1 MALDFLDLSANR
13 RLAMFTKVL
22 SLIGS
27 SVDDPKDIYVA
38 LLELMRQTFDQ
49 RCYVEVTTK
58 GLKTG
63 SYRITRIWREDGHD
77 AVPDHSPWRG
87 EGVPVRQGGVIADLL
102 ARSEPGAVNRVEFE
116 PEDPAWEE
124 LGLYHS
130 VAMAPGGMG
139 EWHNWVLVFDR
150 RANAFTPDDV
160 EVLVLRVN
168 LVGLSL
174 KNLGMLGEL
183 RKAQRDIDQ
192 EVDRIAEIQKSLLP
206 PDRPA
211 VPGLEIAARSETFDR
226 AGGDIYDYAVLPDGR
241 WSLLVADASG
251 HGPSAAVV
259 ISMLN
264 AILHTLAMQQTI
276 APANALRLAN
286 IQLANKRIDQSFV
299 TALIAIWDPKTRL
312 FTYARAGHHPPLV
325 RRRGEVM
332 QLKAVGNL
340 PLGIFDDAE
349 YQEHPEPLQSGDVI
363 VMYTDGVTE
372 AVNQSGELFGDER
385 LIETLCAAGER
396 PEEILDNIWNTFSAF
411 QAGGTPRDDQT
422 LMVIRVK

>member
-1 MALDFLDLSANR
+1 MALDFLDLSGNR
-13 RLAMFTKVL
+13 RLAMFTRVL
-22 SLIGS
+22 SMIGQ
-27 SVDDPKDIYVA
+27 SVEDPQEIYPS
-38 LLELMRQTFDQ
+38 LLELMRQSFDQ

-58 GLKTG
+58 GLKAG
-63 SYRITRIWREDGHD
+63 SYRITRIWREDGAD

-87 EGVPVRQGGVIADLL
+87 EDVPLRQGGVIADLL
-102 ARSEPGAVNRVEFE
+102 ARAEPGAVNNIEFG

-124 LGLYHS
+124 LGLYRS

-139 EWHNWVLVFDR
+139 EWHNWVLIFDR

-192 EVDRIAEIQKSLLP
+192 EVDRIAEIQRSLLP
-206 PDRPA
+206 PERPS

-226 AGGDIYDYAVLPDGR
+226 AGGDIYDYAELPDGR
-241 WSLLVADASG
+241 WGLLVADASG

-264 AILHTLAMQQTI
+264 AILHTLAMQQSI
-276 APANALRLAN
+276 DPAKALRLAN
-286 IQLANKRIDQSFV
+286 VQLANKRIEQSFV
-299 TALIAIWDPKTRL
+299 TALIAVWNPASHL
-312 FTYARAGHHPPLV
+312 FTYARAGHHPPLL
-325 RRRGEVM
+325 RREGKVIE
-332 QLKAVGNL
+332 LKAVGNL
-340 PLGIFDDAE
+340 PLGVFDDSD
-349 YQEHPEPLQSGDVI
+349 YQERDETLRGGDVI

-372 AVNQSGELFGDER
+372 AMNQTGEMFGEER
-385 LIETLCAAGER
+385 LIQTLNGAG
-396 PEEILDNIWNTFSAF
+396 PQPQEILETIWTAFSQH

-422 LMVIRVK
+422 VMVIRVR